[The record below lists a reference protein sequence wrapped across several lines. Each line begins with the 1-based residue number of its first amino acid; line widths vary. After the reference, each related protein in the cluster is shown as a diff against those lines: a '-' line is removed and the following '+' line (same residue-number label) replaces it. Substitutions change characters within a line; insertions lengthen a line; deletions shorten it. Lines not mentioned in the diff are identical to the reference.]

1 MRPAAPRG
9 NTSETREEE
18 HAPGARRVAP
28 EEAPP
33 VTATIEPAAA
43 PEAVESAKLQRHFG
57 RFDILFF
64 LICTIVGVDTIASVA
79 SAGGEAFTWMLVL
92 AVVFFVPQ
100 ALLFAELG
108 SAFPQEGGPYI
119 WTRMA
124 FGHLA
129 GAINN
134 FLYWVTNPVWLGGTL
149 AISAV
154 AALQVFF
161 NDGADFGTPAV
172 LAISLVFI
180 WVAVLAAVLSFR
192 IGKWITTVGAFAR
205 FLLLGLFTVSVVI
218 YASEHGVHGLGAS
231 SFLPTTGGFVA
242 LVGVLLFNYVGFE
255 LPSAAGEEMRDP
267 ARDVPFAILRSAI
280 ASFLLYAVPILGIL
294 LVIPAE
300 DVTNFGGLV
309 DAMKSVFTVFGG
321 SVTAD
326 GAVTLT
332 GFGQLLGDLGAVLFV
347 LCVLTSGVTWIMGS
361 DRALAVSGYDGAA
374 PRFLGVL
381 HARLGT
387 PVRVNVLSGIVSTLV
402 LVLAQLIT
410 QGDAAKFFGAVLG
423 VTISTTLVS
432 YLLIYPALW
441 RLRHTHA
448 EAVRPYRMP
457 FHRPLTVVLM
467 VLLAFTVVQLI
478 APGAPFAWF
487 AEDYRP
493 DGWAAS
499 EAGLY
504 LATELVPVVVFIG
517 VGVLFWAL
525 GAPTRRENAKAA
537 QSALE
542 TERATAG

>member
-1 MRPAAPRG
+1 
-9 NTSETREEE
+9 
-18 HAPGARRVAP
+18 
-28 EEAPP
+28 
-33 VTATIEPAAA
+33 VTAVLEPGSA
-43 PEAVESAKLQRHFG
+43 PATQEAAKLQRHFG

-79 SAGGEAFTWMLVL
+79 GAGGEAFTWMLIL

-108 SAFPQEGGPYI
+108 SAFPQEGGPYL

-154 AALQVFF
+154 VALQTFF
-161 NDGADFGTPAV
+161 NDGNAFGTPAV
-172 LAISLVFI
+172 LIISVIFI

-205 FLLLGLFTVSVVI
+205 FALLGLFTVCVVI
-218 YASEHGVHGLGAS
+218 YGIEHGVHGLGAS
-231 SFLPTTGGFVA
+231 SFAPTMAGFVA
-242 LVGVLLFNYVGFE
+242 LVGLLLFNYVGFE
-255 LPSAAGEEMRDP
+255 LPSSAGEEMKDP
-267 ARDVPFAILRSAI
+267 ARDVPFAIVRSAI

-294 LVIPAE
+294 LVIPAG

-309 DAMKSVFTVFGG
+309 DAMKSVFTIFGG
-321 SVTAD
+321 SVAAG
-326 GAVTLT
+326 GAVTLS
-332 GFGQLLGDLGAVLFV
+332 GLGQLVGDLGAILFV
-347 LCVLTSGVTWIMGS
+347 LCVLTSGITWIMGS

-381 HARLGT
+381 NAKLGT
-387 PVRVNVLSGIVSTLV
+387 PVRVNVFSGIVATLV
-402 LVLAQLIT
+402 LVLAQVIT
-410 QGDAAKFFGAVLG
+410 QGSAAKFFGAVLG
-423 VTISTTLVS
+423 VTISTTLIS

-441 RLRHTHA
+441 RLRRTHA
-448 EAVRPYRMP
+448 HVVRPYRMP
-457 FHRPLTVVLM
+457 FHRVLTVILM

-487 AEDYRP
+487 GTDYRP
-493 DGWAAS
+493 DGWKAS

-504 LATELVPVVVFIG
+504 LATELIPVLVFIG

-525 GAPTRRENAKAA
+525 GAPTRRANAAA
-537 QSALE
+537 VEGADDSVRVQ
-542 TERATAG
+542 

>member
-1 MRPAAPRG
+1 MTAAIEPGVAPAA
-9 NTSETREEE
+9 E
-18 HAPGARRVAP
+18 
-28 EEAPP
+28 
-33 VTATIEPAAA
+33 
-43 PEAVESAKLQRHFG
+43 ESAKLQRHFG

-79 SAGGEAFTWMLVL
+79 GAGGEAFTWMVVL

-108 SAFPQEGGPYI
+108 SAFPQEGGPYL

-161 NDGADFGTPAV
+161 NGGDAFSTPAV
-172 LAISLVFI
+172 LVISIVFI
-180 WVAVLAAVLSFR
+180 WIAVLAAVLSFR

-205 FLLLGLFTVSVVI
+205 FLLLGLFTVSVVL
-218 YASEHGVHGLGAS
+218 YAAEHGFHGLGAS
-231 SFLPTTGGFVA
+231 SFAPTMGGFVA

-267 ARDVPFAILRSAI
+267 KRDVPFAILRSAI

-294 LVIPAE
+294 LVLPA
-300 DVTNFGGLV
+300 DKVTNFGGLV
-309 DAMKSVFTVFGG
+309 DAMKSVFTVYGG

-326 GAVTLT
+326 GTATLT
-332 GFGQLLGDLGAVLFV
+332 GLGQLLGDLGAVLFV

-381 HARLGT
+381 NARLGT
-387 PVRVNVLSGIVSTLV
+387 PVRVNVFSGIVSTLV
-402 LVLAQLIT
+402 LVLAQVIT
-410 QGDAAKFFGAVLG
+410 QGSAAKFFGAVLG
-423 VTISTTLVS
+423 VTISTTLIS

-441 RLRHTHA
+441 KLRRTMPDA
-448 EAVRPYRMP
+448 QRPYRMP
-457 FHRPLTVVLM
+457 FHRPLTVLLM
-467 VLLAFTVVQLI
+467 VLLAFTVLQLI

-487 AEDYRP
+487 GADYRP
-493 DGWAAS
+493 DGWKAS

-504 LATELVPVVVFIG
+504 LATELIPVLVFIG

-525 GAPTRRENAKAA
+525 GAPTRRANALLSSRPADEPDA
-537 QSALE
+537 VLAE
-542 TERATAG
+542 